1 VTGRELA
8 DRIDAWQ
15 RRTPPVAFAL
25 AVQRKFAAD
34 RGSRLA
40 AVLAYY
46 AFLSI
51 FPAMLVFVTVLGY
64 LLASHGNL
72 RHELLDSAI
81 AQFPVIG
88 SALRDE
94 RQLRP
99 LRGNVAAFVIG
110 IAGALWSGMRA
121 MQIAEDAMNDVW
133 EVPLRDRPRFV
144 QKRVRAALM
153 LALIG
158 TTLAL
163 TVALSNIAA
172 LLAVFW
178 LARVVLLLATVVAN
192 IAAFSLAFH
201 ILTACRLRWRDVMPG
216 AVLAGVG
223 WLGVQLLGTW
233 FVTRVINGATD
244 VYGTFA
250 TVIGFLT
257 LFFVQAQLSLWAAE
271 VNVVWARRMW
281 PRSLTGR
288 NLTDADRRALLD
300 EAGSIV
306 RHAGQHVS
314 VRFDGDASASAVE
327 RTTSPTRR

>member
-1 VTGRELA
+1 MTGRELA
-8 DRIDAWQ
+8 DRFDAWQ
-15 RRTPPVAFAL
+15 RRTPLAAFAL
-25 AVQRKFAAD
+25 AVQRKFASD
-34 RGSRLA
+34 RGGRLA
-40 AVLAYY
+40 AALAYY

-64 LLASHGNL
+64 LLASHGDL
-72 RHELLDSAI
+72 RHQLLDSAI

-110 IAGALWSGMRA
+110 VAGALWSGMRA
-121 MQIAEDAMNDVW
+121 MQIAQDAMNDVW
-133 EVPLRDRPRFV
+133 EIPLRDRPRFV
-144 QKRVRAALM
+144 QKRVRAVLM

-158 TTLAL
+158 TALAL
-163 TVALSNIAA
+163 TVALSNVAA
-172 LLAVFW
+172 LLAVAW
-178 LARVVLLLATVVAN
+178 LTRSALVIASVVAN
-192 IAAFSLAFH
+192 VATFALAFQ
-201 ILTACRLRWRDVMPG
+201 ILTANRLRWRDVMPG
-216 AVLAGVG
+216 AVLAGIG

-233 FVTRVINGATD
+233 FVTRVVKGASD

-257 LFFVQAQLSLWAAE
+257 LFFVQAQLTLWAAE
-271 VNVVWARRMW
+271 VNVVRSRGLW

-300 EAGSIV
+300 EAASSV
-306 RHAGQHVS
+306 RHVGQHVS
-314 VRFDGDASASAVE
+314 VRFDGDASAVE

>member
-1 VTGRELA
+1 MTGHELA
-8 DRIDAWQ
+8 DRLDAWQ
-15 RRTPPVAFAL
+15 RRTPLAAFAL
-25 AVQRKFAAD
+25 AVQHKFASD

-64 LLASHGNL
+64 LLASHGDL
-72 RHELLDSAI
+72 RHQLLDSAI

-110 IAGALWSGMRA
+110 VAGALWSGMRA
-121 MQIAEDAMNDVW
+121 MQIAQDAMNDVW
-133 EVPLRDRPRFV
+133 EIPLRDRPRFV

-158 TTLAL
+158 TALAL
-163 TVALSNIAA
+163 TVALSNVAA
-172 LLAVFW
+172 LLAVAW
-178 LARVVLLLATVVAN
+178 LTRSALVIASVVAN
-192 IAAFSLAFH
+192 VATFALAFQ
-201 ILTACRLRWRDVMPG
+201 ILTANRLRWRDVMPG
-216 AVLAGVG
+216 AVLAGIG

-233 FVTRVINGATD
+233 FVTRVVKGASD

-257 LFFVQAQLSLWAAE
+257 LFFVQAQLTLWAAE
-271 VNVVWARRMW
+271 VNVVRSHGLW

-300 EAGSIV
+300 EAASSV
-306 RHAGQHVS
+306 RHVGQHVS
-314 VRFDGDASASAVE
+314 VRFDGDASAVE